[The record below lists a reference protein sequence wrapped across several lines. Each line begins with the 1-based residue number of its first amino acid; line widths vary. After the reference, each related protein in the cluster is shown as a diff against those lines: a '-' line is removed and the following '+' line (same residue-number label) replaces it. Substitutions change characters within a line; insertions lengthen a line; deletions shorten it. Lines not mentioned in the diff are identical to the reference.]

1 MTQEFR
7 QVILEMH
14 MLAGGST
21 QSLEGRVTGTKDR
34 DPMPSGE
41 PHPLYDEFEAR
52 WRAARTVGAK
62 QAVLKDAQDALE
74 GFRKMKDPPNVE
86 AFVNRD
92 TLPWKRAIANSDMSI
107 AATAQKF
114 SVSRV
119 TVYAYIEKYRMEDAA

>member
-62 QAVLKDAQDALE
+62 QAVLEAARDALKE
-74 GFRKMKDPPNVE
+74 FRVQKAGVVVE
-86 AFVNRD
+86 PGTLAWRREIANRD
-92 TLPWKRAIANSDMSI
+92 EPNDYLVRIYG
-107 AATAQKF
+107 
-114 SVSRV
+114 VSRQ
-119 TVYAYIEKYRMEDAA
+119 TLWKYRRDYREEAA